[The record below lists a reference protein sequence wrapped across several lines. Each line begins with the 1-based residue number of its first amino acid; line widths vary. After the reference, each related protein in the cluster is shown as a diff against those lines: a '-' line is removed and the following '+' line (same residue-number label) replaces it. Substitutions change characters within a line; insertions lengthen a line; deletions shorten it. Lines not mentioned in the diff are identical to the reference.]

1 MKKHLLWRGAIFAA
15 CAVILFFGSCS
26 QTEFDGRIDTVY
38 TLDTPSVTAKAYPGV
53 NIVSWNPVTGAGGY
67 KISVYEEGFCIE
79 SDIGTYD
86 NYYIDSN
93 LLNGKKYTYYV
104 EAVSVTNPGTFA
116 EKGVYAKNSR
126 GEASATAIVPPAD
139 TKSLDLPAYEDGYDG
154 TNKKNVSENDQWI
167 VNDTNTKVNN
177 VDGKVTV
184 NFPMKAYLEYDVVFY
199 SNNFSFDSDGP
210 TSMKRDTVR
219 AIHANNT
226 IGHFAYDAPDNNY
239 YKVAIVARSL
249 NKKYAAND
257 GTKLNISGTPYI
269 AAEYT
274 NQSSMIDRSV
284 RLKILKLTNENS
296 EYISR
301 DWYKICRIDENDGSY
316 DYSFYS
322 SSFYEGDDYG
332 YYYLDDTV
340 PDVTHNYRYV
350 IAVTNGIERSENI
363 NTLPGKTPGN
373 LEDLISVG
381 VTIRSD
387 NYIEWYVSRY
397 DDATSELLSLT
408 AYYWITSDYFDHT
421 SPDATSKIKSEGN
434 STAIYNYFS
443 EKRFTTYY
451 STDSNQPRY
460 CYVLV
465 EADLYPYEPVNIV
478 TYVEIPSSY

>member
-67 KISVYEEGFCIE
+67 KISVYEEGFCIK
-79 SDIGTYD
+79 SDVDAYD

-126 GEASATAIVPPAD
+126 GEATATAIVPPAD
-139 TKSLDLPAYEDGYDG
+139 TKSLELPAYEDGYDG
-154 TNKKNVSENDQWI
+154 TNTKRVSENDQWI

-210 TSMKRDTVR
+210 TRMKRDTVR

-226 IGHFAYDAPDNNY
+226 IGHFAYDAPENNY
-239 YKVAIVARSL
+239 NVKIVARSL
-249 NKKYAAND
+249 NEKYAAND

-269 AAEYT
+269 SASW
-274 NQSSMIDRSV
+274 SSSDSMLDKSV
-284 RLKILKLTNENS
+284 RVEITKLTNKDY
-296 EYISR
+296 EYISS
-301 DWYKICRIDENDGSY
+301 DWYKVRRIDENDYDSSY
-316 DYSFYS
+316 DLTYKSFTDES
-322 SSFYEGDDYG
+322 TG
-332 YYYLDDTV
+332 YYYFYDEV
-340 PDVTHNYRYV
+340 PDVTHNYRYELV
-350 IAVTNGIERSENI
+350 VTNGINRSENTY
-363 NTLPGKTPGN
+363 TLAGKTPGN
-373 LEDLISVG
+373 LEEDISVVG
-381 VTIRSD
+381 WSGYNSD
-387 NYIEWYVSRY
+387 MVWVAYLYN
-397 DDATSELLSLT
+397 DATYASLN
-408 AYYWITSDYFDHT
+408 AYYLVVEGESYSEVTADEIKNKGTSCYISDSYPYYNSSGKNITFPFPSV
-421 SPDATSKIKSEGN
+421 SEQV
-434 STAIYNYFS
+434 TV
-443 EKRFTTYY
+443 
-451 STDSNQPRY
+451 
-460 CYVLV
+460 YVLV
-465 EADLYPYEPVNIV
+465 EADLYPYESVRIV
-478 TYVEIPSSY
+478 ESAPYSAN

>member
-154 TNKKNVSENDQWI
+154 TNTKRVSENDQWI

-226 IGHFAYDAPDNNY
+226 IGHFAYDAPGDDY

-249 NKKYAAND
+249 NEKYAAND

-269 AAEYT
+269 SASW
-274 NQSSMIDRSV
+274 SSDSMLDKSV
-284 RLKILKLTNENS
+284 RVEITKLQNKDY
-296 EYISR
+296 EYIPS
-301 DWYKICRIDENDGSY
+301 DWYKVYRIEDDGNRYDLTYKSFTDEGTGY
-316 DYSFYS
+316 YSFTD
-322 SSFYEGDDYG
+322 E
-332 YYYLDDTV
+332 V
-340 PDVTHNYRYV
+340 PDVTHNYQYV
-350 IAVTNGIERSENI
+350 LIITNGIEQRQTSNP
-363 NTLPGKTPGN
+363 LYGKTPGN
-373 LEDLISVG
+373 LENDISFMYY
-381 VTIRSD
+381 D
-387 NYIEWYVSRY
+387 NTNSYMNWRVILYN
-397 DDATSELLSLT
+397 DAQSAYLT
-408 AYYWITSDYFDHT
+408 AYYLVVESESYDEVTAD
-421 SPDATSKIKSEGN
+421 KIKYNGN
-434 STAIYNYFS
+434 GCYIND
-443 EKRFTTYY
+443 Y
-451 STDSNQPRY
+451 SIGYDSSIKTIGFIPDLSDSSQVTV
-460 CYVLV
+460 YVLL
-465 EADLYPYEPVNIV
+465 EAELYPYESVSIIKSA
-478 TYVEIPSSY
+478 TYYAN

>member
-67 KISVYEEGFCIE
+67 KIYVYEEGFCIE

-154 TNKKNVSENDQWI
+154 TTRKQVSNDQWI
-167 VNDTNTKVNN
+167 VNDSNIKVNT

-226 IGHFAYDAPDNNY
+226 IGHFAYDTPGDDY

-249 NKKYAAND
+249 NEKYAAND

-269 AAEYT
+269 SASW
-274 NQSSMIDRSV
+274 SSDSV
-284 RLKILKLTNENS
+284 LNNSVQLQISKLANTDYK
-296 EYISR
+296 YISR
-301 DWYKICRIDENDGSY
+301 DWYKIYRVDENDGTY

-322 SSFYEGDDYG
+322 SSFYEKDDG

-350 IAVTNGIERSENI
+350 LIITNGIERSEDTD
-363 NTLPGKTPGN
+363 TLTGKIPGN
-373 LEDLISVG
+373 LEDYISISIAEYKDTYVSWYVNHFYDAVYASIAAYYLVKEGDYSSEIDASTIKNEGIFFTRFTDYIQGTTITTPYNIYDFSSEQVTVYLLIEAELPPYNTTNTIG
-381 VTIRSD
+381 KVTIYKS
-387 NYIEWYVSRY
+387 
-397 DDATSELLSLT
+397 
-408 AYYWITSDYFDHT
+408 YFD
-421 SPDATSKIKSEGN
+421 
-434 STAIYNYFS
+434 F
-443 EKRFTTYY
+443 
-451 STDSNQPRY
+451 
-460 CYVLV
+460 
-465 EADLYPYEPVNIV
+465 
-478 TYVEIPSSY
+478 